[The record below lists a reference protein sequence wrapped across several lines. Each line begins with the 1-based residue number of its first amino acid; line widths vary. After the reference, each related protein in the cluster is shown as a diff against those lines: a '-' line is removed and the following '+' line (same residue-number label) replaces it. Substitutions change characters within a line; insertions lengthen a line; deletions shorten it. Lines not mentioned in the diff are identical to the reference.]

1 MSFDGRLFDPASF
14 IADGPGPAA
23 ERDAFRR
30 IILDYYAAFG
40 RSFPWRDT
48 RDPWAILVSE
58 VMLQQTQTE
67 RVVPKYEAFLEAFPT
82 PACLAE
88 ASLERLLVLWS
99 GLGYN
104 RRALAL
110 KRAAAIVASEREGS
124 LPDDEAGLLALPGI
138 GPYTARA
145 VAAFAFSEPSVFIET
160 NIRTVYLC
168 HFFPVAEG
176 VHDRCLEPLIAA
188 SLDREDPRT
197 WYYAL
202 MDYGAFLK
210 RRYGNPNARS
220 AHYAKQSSFA
230 DSKRR
235 IRGAILREVSGHGIL
250 ERDDLARALPFSRE
264 RVEEA
269 LAELVAE
276 GFLAYSGESVALADA
291 AAAPA
296 ASAPAG
302 LR

>member
-1 MSFDGRLFDPASF
+1 MSFDGRIFDPEAF
-14 IADGPGPAA
+14 TAAGPGAAA
-23 ERDAFRR
+23 EREAFRR
-30 IILDYYAAFG
+30 IVLDYHAAFG

-67 RVVPKYEAFLEAFPT
+67 RVVPKYEAFLAAFPT
-82 PACLAE
+82 PAGLAE
-88 ASLERLLVLWS
+88 ASLERLLALWS

-110 KRAAAIVASEREGS
+110 KRAAVIVARDRGGR
-124 LPDDEAGLLALPGI
+124 LPDDEEGLLALPGI

-145 VAAFAFSEPSVFIET
+145 VAAFAFLKPSVFIET
-160 NIRTVYLC
+160 NIRTVYLY
-168 HFFPVAEG
+168 HFFPGAEG
-176 VHDRCLEPLIAA
+176 VHDRSLEPLIAA
-188 SLDREDPRT
+188 SLDRADPRT

-220 AHYAKQSSFA
+220 AHYAKQSPFA

-235 IRGAILREVSGHGIL
+235 IRGAILREVSGQRRLGL
-250 ERDDLARALPFSRE
+250 DELARGLPFSRE

-269 LAELVAE
+269 LADLVAE
-276 GFLAYSGESVALADA
+276 GFLAYSGGAVVVSD
-291 AAAPA
+291 
-296 ASAPAG
+296 G
-302 LR
+302 LPDGDTTPRRRR

>member
-1 MSFDGRLFDPASF
+1 MGFDGRIFDPESF
-14 IADGPGPAA
+14 IADRPGSAA
-23 ERDAFRR
+23 LREDFRR
-30 IILDYYAAFG
+30 IILDYHAAFG

-82 PACLAE
+82 PAELAG
-88 ASLERLLVLWS
+88 ASLERLLGLWS

-110 KRAAAIVASEREGS
+110 KRAAAIVAATHGGR

-145 VAAFAFSEPSVFIET
+145 VAAFAFSKPSVFIET
-160 NIRTVYLC
+160 NIRTVYLY
-168 HFFPVAEG
+168 HFFPGAEG
-176 VHDRCLEPLIAA
+176 VHDRALEPLIAA
-188 SLDREDPRT
+188 SLDRDDPRT

-220 AHYAKQSSFA
+220 AHYAKQSPFA

-235 IRGAILREVSGHGIL
+235 IRGAILREVSGRGKL
-250 ERDDLARALPFSRE
+250 GRDELARSLPFSRE

-269 LAELVAE
+269 LGDLVAE
-276 GFLAYSGESVALADA
+276 GFLAYSGESVAVADGLADGDA
-291 AAAPA
+291 AAN
-296 ASAPAG
+296 
-302 LR
+302 RRH

>member
-1 MSFDGRLFDPASF
+1 MSFDGRIFDPASF
-14 IADGPGPAA
+14 AADGSRTAA

-30 IILDYYAAFG
+30 IVLDYYAAFG

-48 RDPWAILVSE
+48 WDPWAILVSE

-67 RVVPKYEAFLEAFPT
+67 RVVPKYEAFLAAFPT
-82 PACLAE
+82 PADLAD
-88 ASLERLLVLWS
+88 ASLERLLGLWS

-110 KRAAAIVASEREGS
+110 KRAAAIVATEHGGR
-124 LPDDEAGLLALPGI
+124 LPNDEDGLLALPGI

-145 VAAFAFSEPSVFIET
+145 VAAFAFSKPSVFIET
-160 NIRTVYLC
+160 NIRTVYLY
-168 HFFPVAEG
+168 HFFPEAES
-176 VHDRCLEPLIAA
+176 VHDRALEPLIAA
-188 SLDREDPRT
+188 SLDREDPRG

-220 AHYAKQSSFA
+220 AHYAKQSPFA

-235 IRGAILREVSGHGIL
+235 IRGAILREVSGRGKL
-250 ERDDLARALPFSRE
+250 GRDDLARNLPFARE

-269 LAELVAE
+269 LADLVAE
-276 GFLAYSGESVALADA
+276 GFLAYSGESVVLADVD
-291 AAAPA
+291 
-296 ASAPAG
+296 AG
-302 LR
+302 GNNRR

>member
-1 MSFDGRLFDPASF
+1 MSFDGRIFDPVSFVAS
-14 IADGPGPAA
+14 GPGPAA
-23 ERDAFRR
+23 ERESFGR
-30 IILDYYAAFG
+30 IVRDYYAAFG

-48 RDPWAILVSE
+48 QDPWAILVSE

-67 RVVPKYEAFLEAFPT
+67 RVVPKYEAFLAAFPR
-82 PACLAE
+82 PSDLAK
-88 ASLERLLVLWS
+88 APLERLLVLWS

-110 KRAAAIVASEREGS
+110 KRAATVLAAERGGR
-124 LPDDEAGLLALPGI
+124 LPDDEASLLDLPGI

-145 VAAFAFSEPSVFIET
+145 VAAFAFSKPSVFIET
-160 NIRTVYLC
+160 NIRTVYLF
-168 HFFPVAEG
+168 HFFPEAEG
-176 VHDRCLEPLIAA
+176 VHDRSLEPLISA
-188 SLDREDPRT
+188 SLDRGDPRN

-220 AHYAKQSSFA
+220 AHYAKQSPFA

-235 IRGAILREVSGHGIL
+235 IRGAILRQVSGQGRL
-250 ERDDLARALPFSRE
+250 GRDELARGLPFSRE

-269 LAELVAE
+269 LADLVAE
-276 GFLAYSGESVALADA
+276 GFLAYSGESVVLADA
-291 AAAPA
+291 DGNAPD
-296 ASAPAG
+296 
-302 LR
+302 RR